1 MDGGTHGL
9 PEVLEPEGLGPLPE
23 VPTYFGS
30 FRSDVRLGL
39 MGGVGHCT
47 PEAMAPVALAVA
59 PNSLATTTLH
69 VRPAVAIA
77 SPCSTS
83 TATPTTGASAAATP
97 ATVTATTPSTVP
109 TASALAATTA
119 ASAPG
124 SVGDPGIE
132 LGKW

>member
-9 PEVLEPEGLGPLPE
+9 PEVLEPEGLGSLPE

-30 FRSDVRLGL
+30 FRSDVCLGL
-39 MGGVGHCT
+39 MGGVGHYT

-77 SPCSTS
+77 SPCSTTTAAPTTGAPAATTPATVAS
-83 TATPTTGASAAATP
+83 ATAATPTTLTAA
-97 ATVTATTPSTVP
+97 P
-109 TASALAATTA
+109 TAPLC
-119 ASAPG
+119 
-124 SVGDPGIE
+124 VGDPEIE